1 MDVGRGILGA
11 LMGAATGLQAGKAAE
26 YETEKESRLMA
37 MKILQEENL
46 ARFKHGL
53 EMEKLDEMQKGN
65 VELENTRFGH
75 ETERDKG
82 QHVLNT
88 ERDATQY
95 ALNIDRDTEQNRL
108 NIERDKEKHSLDS
121 ELEKQKSGY
130 KIAEEAAALRAK
142 AELLEKYGKAAGG
155 GFAGIDTLDAQR
167 IVEIG
172 NGIQKD
178 YVKKGKEI
186 PDWLVNDWNAAR
198 ESVGLAPVEK
208 TKVDGFFVDRWELE
222 LDKLRG
228 GKGSGILNLGDVINQ
243 AKKGKTGEKEEKKG
257 RTLED
262 VIAEV
267 KAVRSGKPSYIS
279 QGTF

>member
-75 ETERDKG
+75 EIERDKG

-88 ERDATQY
+88 ERDATQN
-95 ALNIDRDTEQNRL
+95 ALNID
-108 NIERDKEKHSLDS
+108 RDKEKHSLDS

-130 KIAEEAAALRAK
+130 KIAEDAAALRAK
-142 AELLEKYGKAAGG
+142 AELLEKYGKAAG

-208 TKVDGFFVDRWELE
+208 TKVDGFFGDRWELE

-228 GKGSGILNLGDVINQ
+228 GKGSGILNLGDVISQ

-279 QGTF
+279 QGAF